1 MDTILPYYDC
11 TKFAPRNDMATITQR
26 NGKWRVQI
34 RMKGI
39 SRSATFERAADA
51 RAWAARVESQI
62 MDGIQGNAPRNTV
75 FGDIVQRYLHEIT
88 PSKRGAREEAYRIGR
103 VLKTPLAN
111 IQLNELRAQDFAHW
125 RDARL
130 QEVSSSSVARELGTL
145 SAICEHAMKEW
156 GLLRENPVRKIS
168 KPKKEKARTRRPTEQ
183 EINDICTAL
192 LYHPDSK
199 PELVVQRVAIALL
212 FAIETAMR
220 AGEICNLTWD
230 NVDFNRRL
238 AHLPITKNGDSR
250 DVPLSKRAVALLEQL
265 RGIDSVQVFGIDSQS
280 LDVLFRRARDNCGI
294 QDLHFHDTRREA
306 LTRLSKKVPVE
317 MLAKI
322 SGHRDLRILLNV
334 YYRPDMAEVADL
346 LD

>member
-1 MDTILPYYDC
+1 
-11 TKFAPRNDMATITQR
+11 MATITQR

-34 RMKGI
+34 RMKGV

-75 FGDIVQRYLHEIT
+75 FGDIVQRYMREIT
-88 PSKRGAREEAYRIGR
+88 PSKRGAQSESYRIGR
-103 VLKTPLAN
+103 MLKTPLAN
-111 IQLNELRAQDFAHW
+111 VQLADLRPQDFADW
-125 RDARL
+125 RDRRL
-130 QEVSSSSVARELGTL
+130 KEVSPDSVGRELTTL

-168 KPKKEKARTRRPTEQ
+168 KPKKSRARTRRPTEQ
-183 EINDICTAL
+183 EINDICAAL
-192 LYHPDSK
+192 LYYPDSK
-199 PELVVQRVAIALL
+199 PELVVQRVAVAFL

-230 NVDFNRRL
+230 NVDFNHRL

-265 RGIDSVQVFGIDSQS
+265 RGVDDVRVFAVDVQS
-280 LDVLFRRARDNCGI
+280 LDVLFRRAREKCGI

-317 MLAKI
+317 TLAKI
-322 SGHRDLRILLNV
+322 SGHRDLRILLNA
-334 YYRPDMAEVADL
+334 YYRPDMAEIADM

>member
-1 MDTILPYYDC
+1 
-11 TKFAPRNDMATITQR
+11 MATIIQR

-34 RMKGI
+34 RMKGV
-39 SRSATFERAADA
+39 SRSATFERATDA

-75 FGDIVQRYLHEIT
+75 FADIAQRYLKEVT
-88 PSKRGAREEAYRIGR
+88 PSKRGAREESYRIGR
-103 VLKTPLAN
+103 VLKTPIANVQLAD
-111 IQLNELRAQDFAHW
+111 LRPQDFADW
-125 RDARL
+125 RDQRL
-130 QEVSSSSVARELGTL
+130 QEVSPTSVGRELTTL

-168 KPKKEKARTRRPTEQ
+168 KPKKGRARTRRPTEQ
-183 EINDICTAL
+183 EIADICAAL
-192 LYHPDSK
+192 LYQPDGK
-199 PELVVQRVAIALL
+199 PKLVVQRVAIAVL

-220 AGEICNLTWD
+220 AGEICGLKWADVNFT
-230 NVDFNRRL
+230 RRL

-250 DVPLSKRAVALLEQL
+250 DVPLSKRALELLEQL
-265 RGIDSVQVFGIDSQS
+265 RGIDDDWVFNLDVQS

-294 QDLHFHDTRREA
+294 IDLHFHDTRREA

-317 MLAKI
+317 VLAKI

-334 YYRPDMAEVADL
+334 YYRPDMADIAQM